1 MRIVIAEDSAIL
13 REGLVQ
19 LLAMRG
25 HDVLAAV
32 VDAPAL
38 LKAVADDPPDV
49 AIVDIRLPPGHTDEG
64 LRAALQLRR
73 DLPGV
78 GVLLFSQYVE
88 TAFVAEL
95 LAAGSDGVGYLL
107 KERVV
112 RLDDFI
118 DALHRVAAGGT
129 ALDPEVITQLFG
141 RSRHRDQLAGL
152 TAREREVLALMAQGR
167 TNTAIA
173 ATIRVTER
181 AVEKH
186 VTNIFVKF
194 DLPPSDADHRRV
206 LAVIR
211 YLQN

>member
-13 REGLVQ
+13 REGLAQ
-19 LLAMRG
+19 LLAVRG

-38 LKAVADDPPDV
+38 LTAVAEEQPDV

-64 LRAALQLRR
+64 LRAAIQLRR
-73 DLPGV
+73 EMPGV
-78 GVLLFSQYVE
+78 GVLIFSQYVE

-95 LAAGSDGVGYLL
+95 LAGGSDGVGYLL

-112 RLDDFI
+112 QLDEFI

-129 ALDPEVITQLFG
+129 ALDPEVVTQLFG
-141 RSRHRDQLAGL
+141 RSRHRDQLAEL
-152 TAREREVLALMAQGR
+152 TARERTVLALMAQGR
-167 TNTAIA
+167 TNTAVA
-173 ATIRVTER
+173 AALRVSER

-186 VTNIFVKF
+186 VTNIFTKF
-194 DLPPSDADHRRV
+194 DLVPSETDHRRV
-206 LAVIR
+206 LAVLR
-211 YLQN
+211 YLQS

>member
-13 REGLVQ
+13 REGLAQ
-19 LLAMRG
+19 LLAIRG
-25 HDVLAAV
+25 HQVLAAV
-32 VDAPAL
+32 GDVPAL
-38 LKAVADDPPDV
+38 FEAVAIGPPDV
-49 AIVDIRLPPGHTDEG
+49 AIVDIRMPPSHTDEG
-64 LRAALQLRR
+64 LRAAIRLRR
-73 DLPGV
+73 ELPGT
-78 GVLLFSQYVE
+78 GVLIFSQYVE

-95 LAAGSDGVGYLL
+95 LAGGSEGVGYLL

-112 RLDDFI
+112 QLDDFI

-129 ALDPEVITQLFG
+129 ALDPQVVTQLFG
-141 RSRHRDQLAGL
+141 RSRHRDLL
-152 TAREREVLALMAQGR
+152 TELTPREREVLGLMAQGR

-173 ATIRVTER
+173 GAIRVSER

-186 VTNIFVKF
+186 VTNIFAKF